1 MGFNISQGGREG
13 NRREKAVEV
22 EVGNVSL
29 LLPLAGCYCYLTAV
43 PAPVQVLFNGI
54 DNKDALS
61 FWSHIA
67 RSTIPLPN
75 IRSRLWIC
83 SIIIHTGRAAPA
95 PTSLHSTCEALL
107 LHSYLHAS
115 VSAEW
120 LSVCTF

>member
-1 MGFNISQGGREG
+1 MKLELERWGSIYHREGG

-29 LLPLAGCYCYLTAV
+29 LVPLAGCYCYLTAV
-43 PAPVQVLFNGI
+43 PGPVQVLFNGI

-61 FWSHIA
+61 LWSHIA

-95 PTSLHSTCEALL
+95 PTSLHSTCEALFCIATCMPRSL
-107 LHSYLHAS
+107 RSG
-115 VSAEW
+115 
-120 LSVCTF
+120 